1 MEGLGSS
8 AKLMIWSCRF
18 GGVCGNYFR
27 NPMSIEGEYAELARR
42 AEAMWQKTLDSFL
55 WRGGIPDARKDQD
68 AVNDWARAFAMA
80 MVAVPEASERE
91 RDQLVRLHYA
101 RRGCI
106 LRFTGKL
113 KSSEAE
119 SVAAEN
125 HFCRCRD
132 TV

>member
-1 MEGLGSS
+1 
-8 AKLMIWSCRF
+8 
-18 GGVCGNYFR
+18 
-27 NPMSIEGEYAELARR
+27 MSFENEYAELCKR
-42 AEAMWQKTLDSFL
+42 AEIAQQNALDSFL

-68 AVNDWARAFAMA
+68 AVTDWARAYAMA
-80 MVAVPEASERE
+80 AVAFSNFSEGE

-106 LRFTGKL
+106 LRFSGKI
-113 KSSEAE
+113 KSTEAE

-132 TV
+132 IVLANLGARLTPFQRYVLERDFLSMTFE

>member
-1 MEGLGSS
+1 MT
-8 AKLMIWSCRF
+8 
-18 GGVCGNYFR
+18 
-27 NPMSIEGEYAELARR
+27 IEEEYTELCQRVETMRQNA
-42 AEAMWQKTLDSFL
+42 LDSFL
-55 WRGGIPDARKDQD
+55 WRGGFPDARKDQE
-68 AVNDWARAFAMA
+68 AVTDWARAFAFA
-80 MVAVPEASERE
+80 AVAFPEVSERE

-132 TV
+132 IVLTNLGGRLTPLQRLVLEKDFLSMTFV

>member
-1 MEGLGSS
+1 
-8 AKLMIWSCRF
+8 
-18 GGVCGNYFR
+18 VT
-27 NPMSIEGEYAELARR
+27 IEAEYAELCRR
-42 AEAMWQKTLDSFL
+42 AEIAQQNALDSFL
-55 WRGGIPDARKDQD
+55 WRGGIPDTRKDQD

-80 MVAVPEASERE
+80 SVAFPAVSERE

-101 RRGCI
+101 RRSCI

-113 KSSEAE
+113 KSTEAE

-132 TV
+132 TVLANLGARLTPLQRYVLEKDFLSMTFV